1 MSEKLMILGAGV
13 YQVPL
18 IQTAKRMGLY
28 VVVLSPGNYPGMA
41 LADKVIDCDIRDEEG
56 VYQAARA
63 EGVAGIIS
71 DETDMPLLAMSY
83 ATQKLGLPGNPYECT
98 KLFCDKYL
106 MREKCKEL
114 GLPSIEYKLVSTLEE
129 AKDFLR
135 ALGRPAII
143 KPVDSGGSKGVTR
156 IDTEADLE
164 EHFEEAKGFS
174 GNGDVIIERFIEG
187 KELEVDAIALGGK
200 AETLMYADL
209 ESFDLP
215 NVFASTTRLYPSVK
229 DPAIVEKLL
238 ALDKAVVEGFGLQQG
253 LTHDEYILDEE
264 DGEIYLLEAAA
275 RGGGTYIS
283 NSIAGLQTGIDTSEF
298 LVNIALGRITQIP
311 EFRTGRCHS
320 GYVAFYIPAGEVIS
334 VEGMQ
339 EVEGLPFVEK
349 TTMGSIHVGMQA
361 SSFHDKRGR
370 HAVILHA
377 GSRRQLLERIG
388 QVQQMLQIKVKTAD
402 GIRGLIWG

>member
-1 MSEKLMILGAGV
+1 MCEKLMILGAGV

-98 KLFCDKYL
+98 KLFCDKYR
-106 MREKCKEL
+106 MREKCREL
-114 GLPSIEYKLVSTLEE
+114 GLPSIEYRLVSTLEE
-129 AKDFLR
+129 AKEFLR

-164 EHFEEAKGFS
+164 QHFEEAKGFS

-264 DGEIYLLEAAA
+264 DG
-275 RGGGTYIS
+275 
-283 NSIAGLQTGIDTSEF
+283 
-298 LVNIALGRITQIP
+298 
-311 EFRTGRCHS
+311 
-320 GYVAFYIPAGEVIS
+320 
-334 VEGMQ
+334 
-339 EVEGLPFVEK
+339 
-349 TTMGSIHVGMQA
+349 
-361 SSFHDKRGR
+361 
-370 HAVILHA
+370 
-377 GSRRQLLERIG
+377 
-388 QVQQMLQIKVKTAD
+388 
-402 GIRGLIWG
+402 